1 MPRSYRRSLL
11 VPLLAAAPF
20 AAAPLAAQT
29 TVSVDAKTNL
39 YLAGGNVPT
48 FGTDGL
54 TPTAALTFAPAA
66 GQAVRFSAVAGLV
79 GCQPTPVFDP
89 DGDTCVN
96 TVTDINSS
104 GGIAGIRSQG
114 RTLYLAGLFLDANV
128 PAPATL
134 PARLLYGGA
143 GELTYTALDYA
154 PAIGQVFFIG
164 DGLTG
169 TGSGATQAFLAPS
182 TATRFFL
189 GFADAFGFVGD
200 PNAYDDNSGSVRAT
214 FTLGPAA
221 AVPEPGTWALLLT
234 GLAGLA
240 GIGAAARRRRR

>member
-11 VPLLAAAPF
+11 VPLLAVAPF
-20 AAAPLAAQT
+20 AAPLAAQT

-54 TPTAALTFAPAA
+54 TPTEALTFAAAA
-66 GQAVRFSAVAGLV
+66 GQALRFSAVVGTV

-96 TVTDINSS
+96 TITDINSS

-128 PAPATL
+128 PVPATL

-169 TGSGATQAFLAPS
+169 TGGGATQAFLAPA
-182 TATRFFL
+182 TATRFYL
-189 GFADAFGFVGD
+189 GFADAFGFVGN
-200 PNAYDDNSGSVRAT
+200 PNAYNDNSGSVRAT

-221 AVPEPGTWALLLT
+221 AVPEPGTWVLLLT
-234 GLAGLA
+234 GLAGV
-240 GIGAAARRRRR
+240 GAAARRRR